1 MSFNNFFEG
10 GGETHHAGLMQ
21 VEDQTIHFMLK
32 VEKNN
37 DFQSYSSC
45 KYQYIKQIV
54 NKKTVGMAVQKS
66 TRTRIAEMTASK

>member
-10 GGETHHAGLMQ
+10 EGETHHAGLMQ

-37 DFQSYSSC
+37 DFQLYSSC
-45 KYQYIKQIV
+45 KYQYIKQII
-54 NKKTVGMAVQKS
+54 NKKRLRWQCRKAHKQ
-66 TRTRIAEMTASK
+66 E

>member
-21 VEDQTIHFMLK
+21 VEDRTIHFMLK
-32 VEKNN
+32 VEKNS

-45 KYQYIKQIV
+45 KYQYHR
-54 NKKTVGMAVQKS
+54 VGRLYK
-66 TRTRIAEMTASK
+66 